1 MKRLSRQFRLCITTA
16 ETAAAK
22 ASGYAHTPI
31 NYLWKG
37 LLNGK
42 RKQKLYHFFSRDC

>member
-1 MKRLSRQFRLCITTA
+1 MMRLSPVSPLYYDPQM
-16 ETAAAK
+16 AAAK

-42 RKQKLYHFFSRDC
+42 RKQKLYYFFSRDC

>member
-1 MKRLSRQFRLCITTA
+1 MKTLYREFRLCITTA

-31 NYLWKG
+31 VLSERT
-37 LLNGK
+37 LL
-42 RKQKLYHFFSRDC
+42 

>member
-1 MKRLSRQFRLCITTA
+1 MKTLYRQFRLCITTA